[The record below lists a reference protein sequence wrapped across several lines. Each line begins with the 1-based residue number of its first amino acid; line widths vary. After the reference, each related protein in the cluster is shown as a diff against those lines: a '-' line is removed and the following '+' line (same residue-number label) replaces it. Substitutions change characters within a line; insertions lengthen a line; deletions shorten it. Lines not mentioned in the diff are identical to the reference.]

1 VLEPN
6 FVTMLAI
13 GAFLVVGGL
22 FDIGWRRR
30 TGADEHL

>member
-1 VLEPN
+1 VLDPN
-6 FVTMLAI
+6 FATLLAI

-30 TGADEHL
+30 TGAEEDL